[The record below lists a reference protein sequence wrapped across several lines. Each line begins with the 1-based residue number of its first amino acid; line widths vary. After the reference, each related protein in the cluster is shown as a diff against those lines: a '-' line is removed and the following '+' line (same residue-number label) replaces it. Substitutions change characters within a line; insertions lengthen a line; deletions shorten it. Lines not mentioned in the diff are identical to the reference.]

1 VQCRIMCDFGDDIL
15 RYRQRTNQTIRKLE
29 VIVTK

>member
-1 VQCRIMCDFGDDIL
+1 MCDFGDHIP